1 MSLPHVTSILR
12 EVGLVDTTWF
22 TEEARDRGSA
32 LHLATEYLDRGE
44 LDEATVD
51 PLIVSRLAAY
61 RLFIKEMKPEILSIE
76 EHVEYPGSYQG
87 TLDRRVRI
95 AGKEWVLD
103 IKAGGPAPWHSLQLA
118 GYALCFDRPLV
129 RCSLYLTD
137 TYKLMVWPQRR
148 ADDDMWRACVCFA
161 AWRRKHGI

>member
-1 MSLPHVTSILR
+1 MSLPHVTRILQ
-12 EVGLVDTTWF
+12 EVGLIDTTWF
-22 TEEARDRGSA
+22 TDEGRDRGSA

-61 RLFIKEMKPEILSIE
+61 RRFIEEVKPEILSIE

-87 TLDRRVRI
+87 TLDRRVIMDGREGVI
-95 AGKEWVLD
+95 D
-103 IKAGGPAPWHSLQLA
+103 IKAGGAAPWHSLQLA
-118 GYALCFDRPLV
+118 AYALCFDRPLA
-129 RCSLYLTD
+129 RWNLYLTD
-137 TYKLMVWPQRR
+137 GYKLVGCGPRR

-161 AWRRKHGI
+161 AWRRKNAV